1 MEDLQDDKESY
12 ILLILS
18 DSNLPTGSFV
28 ASAGL
33 ESTTTHALFHAAPPT
48 GSAGTDSSNI
58 LAFIRNSVDTYA
70 RSALPFARD
79 AHRVSAAYAK
89 REIAELDVALVA
101 LARIDALYDAS
112 TLNHVARRAS
122 CAQGI
127 ALLTLYG
134 KGFTRP
140 PFLSTSTTGITTPDD
155 HASLLDERE
164 RDRES
169 RAGALVAAL
178 KLRVRQGGSDD
189 APGHLPVCW
198 GVLAG
203 ALGLDVGEL
212 EKLFD
217 PISSLCVSNPLL
229 FTSRPWSPSTPI
241 SSRAGRALRSGAH
254 EYFGSLRR
262 TAATATRSQASSL

>member
-1 MEDLQDDKESY
+1 MQDFKDDKETY
-12 ILLILS
+12 LLLILS

-33 ESTTTHALFHAAPPT
+33 ESTATHALFHAPPPT

-58 LAFIRNSVDTYA
+58 FAFLRNSVDTYA
-70 RSALPFARD
+70 HSALPFARD
-79 AHRVSAAYAK
+79 AHRVSAAYAQ
-89 REIAELDVALVA
+89 REIVELDVALAA

-134 KGFTRP
+134 KGFIRP
-140 PFLSTSTTGITTPDD
+140 AFLSTSDD
-155 HASLLDERE
+155 HASLLSEQE
-164 RDRES
+164 HDRES

-178 KLRVRQGGSDD
+178 KLRVRQGESDD
-189 APGHLPVCW
+189 ALGHLPVCW

-212 EKLFD
+212 GNVFGHT
-217 PISSLCVSNPLL
+217 SSSSRVSH
-229 FTSRPWSPSTPI
+229 TSRPWSPSTPL
-241 SSRAGRALRSGAH
+241 SSRAGRALRGGTH

-262 TAATATRSQASSL
+262 TAAPPTRSQASAL